1 MLSLLM
7 VPAIGCGQGKP
18 HEITFQQLFLNPGQ
32 YNGKEIPVEGFYFQ
46 GFEVQIIAERS
57 R

>member
-46 GFEVQIIAERS
+46 GFEVQIIAEGS